1 MQLFSGITQ
10 IVNKFPWL
18 TVNTDITEPSFAKEC
33 VVPDNVHTLP
43 VEGICKCLE
52 MKGMQGG
59 GGRHFFQRV
68 GDGSGSKKIS
78 FVREVWIIQ
87 RSKQY

>member
-1 MQLFSGITQ
+1 M
-10 IVNKFPWL
+10 FPWL
-18 TVNTDITEPSFAKEC
+18 TVTTDITEPSFAKEC
-33 VVPDNVHTLP
+33 VVPENVHTLP
-43 VEGICKCLE
+43 IEGICKCLE

-59 GGRHFFQRV
+59 GGGIFFRGWEMEV
-68 GDGSGSKKIS
+68 GLKKIS